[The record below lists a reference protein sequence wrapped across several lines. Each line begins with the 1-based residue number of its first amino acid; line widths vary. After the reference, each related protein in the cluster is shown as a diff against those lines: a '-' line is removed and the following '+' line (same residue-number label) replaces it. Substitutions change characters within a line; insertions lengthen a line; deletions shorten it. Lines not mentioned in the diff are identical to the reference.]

1 MLRNHFKV
9 ALRNIIRD
17 KSYTLINIIGLS
29 TSMAIGLLVILFL
42 IDHGSVD
49 SHIPEVD
56 KIYRV
61 MTDILKPE
69 KQRSRLHAYTP
80 YQLKELVK
88 GQGYPISAETSM
100 KKVSG
105 TVKIGEKALGFTG
118 LSVTPEF
125 LGFFNYGGQDTWL
138 SQPRQVVLTMELS
151 EKLFEKASDVVG
163 QTLEV
168 SGVGPC
174 LITGIVEDLPRTHID
189 FELLVSMSSYP
200 TPSAN
205 EPWLSADNRYV
216 HYFKF
221 PDQTSLSDIETYL
234 SSLNEQL
241 PTEARLLN
249 HFKLQKVSEI
259 NLGDLVNDELSTTV
273 PWFVAVFF
281 QVLGL
286 IVILS
291 ASFNFVALSLARSL
305 KRAKEVGIRKVL
317 GSAKRQIIV
326 QFLIETQLL
335 AFISLIVALA
345 ILSFLLPAFNDL
357 KILRDIDGQI
367 TMDFSRNVSVYF
379 AFALFAMA
387 IGFVAGAYPAFYMS
401 RFDSQAALRGMKEGG
416 RRPFYLIRNGLLF
429 VQFTFSVIF
438 VMTTLVLNRQADQ
451 FVHTEYGFNH
461 QELAFVSIEGYD
473 QEQLRTE
480 LLQKSGVQSFTLSA
494 ALPSLNGISK
504 VRASQPDMDA
514 NLNLEMI
521 SADENFLSTLG
532 VQILAGQG
540 FGDLGGFS
548 RSDGLIINEVTL
560 KALQYTGPEEAIG
573 ESIKVKLQSGTE
585 ETTEMKIIGVCRD
598 FRHNFAMADIKG
610 LIITY
615 KPEDW
620 EYAVINFGNSDRS
633 TAEDQ
638 LTNVLTSVNASFPVE
653 IEWFDITLANAYD
666 EFYDIVHIF
675 SFVSLLAIVIANL
688 GQYGAVVQVINNR
701 VKEIGIRKVL
711 GSSYVSL
718 MLLLS
723 RNFILIM
730 LAALLGGG
738 AVGVWMN
745 ELWLSKIGE
754 PINVD
759 TSLVSISVVITIVTA
774 LLTVGWNVYKA
785 AMLNPVESIRTD

>member
-1 MLRNHFKV
+1 MLKNHFKV
-9 ALRNIIRD
+9 ALRNIRRD
-17 KSYTLINIIGLS
+17 KSYSIINIIGLS
-29 TSMAIGLLVILFL
+29 TSMAIGLLIILFL

-56 KIYRV
+56 KTYRI
-61 MTDILKPE
+61 MTDVQNLE
-69 KQRSRLHAYTP
+69 KQRSRLHAYAP
-80 YQLKELVK
+80 FQLKELVK
-88 GQGYPISAETSM
+88 GQGYPISEETSV

-105 TVKIGEKALGFTG
+105 TVKLGEKAIGFSG

-125 LGFFNYGGQDTWL
+125 LGFFNYGGQDAWL
-138 SQPRQVVLTMELS
+138 SQPRQVVLTIELA
-151 EKLFEKASDVVG
+151 EKFFEEGRDVVG

-174 LITGIVEDLPRTHID
+174 LVTGIVEKLPRTHID

-200 TPSAN
+200 SPSSN

-221 PDQTSLSDIETYL
+221 AEQTSLTDVETYL
-234 SSLNEQL
+234 GSLNEQL

-249 HFKLQKVSEI
+249 HFRLQRVSEI

-387 IGFVAGAYPAFYMS
+387 IGFVAGAYPAYYMS

-416 RRPFYLIRNGLLF
+416 RRPFYLIRNSLLLI
-429 VQFTFSVIF
+429 QFTFSIIF
-438 VMTTLVLNRQADQ
+438 VMTTLVLNKQADR
-451 FVHTEYGFNH
+451 FVNTEYGFNH
-461 QELAFVSIEGYD
+461 QKLAFVNLEGYD
-473 QEQLRTE
+473 REQLQTE
-480 LLQKSGVQSFTLSA
+480 LFQRSGVESLALSS
-494 ALPSLNGISK
+494 ALPSLTGIRK
-504 VRASQPDMDA
+504 VRAIQSEMSTD
-514 NLNLEMI
+514 LNLELI
-521 SADENFLSTLG
+521 SADERFLGTLG
-532 VQILAGQG
+532 VEIIAGRG
-540 FGDLGGFS
+540 FNDLSVSS
-548 RSDGLIINEVTL
+548 RENGLIINGITL
-560 KALQYTGPEEAIG
+560 KELGYSGPEEAIG
-573 ESIKVKLQSGTE
+573 ERIKVKLNSGTE
-585 ETTEMKIIGVCRD
+585 EAAEMRIIGVCQD
-598 FRHNFAMADIKG
+598 FRHNFAMTDIKG
-610 LIITY
+610 LIISY
-615 KPEDW
+615 SPDDW
-620 EYAVINFGNSDRS
+620 EYAVINLGNGNR
-633 TAEDQ
+633 TNAEEQ
-638 LTNVLTSVNASFPVE
+638 IAGVLANVNPNIPVD
-653 IEWFDITLANAYD
+653 IQWFDLTLSDAYD
-666 EFYDIVHIF
+666 EFYDIAHIF
-675 SFVSLLAIVIANL
+675 SLVSLLAIVIANL

-711 GSSYVSL
+711 GSSYLGL

-730 LAALLGGG
+730 LVSLIIGG
-738 AVGVWMN
+738 AVGIWMN
-745 ELWLSKIGE
+745 ELWLSEIGQAVA
-754 PINVD
+754 IN
-759 TSLVSISVVITIVTA
+759 TSLVSLSIIITIVTA
-774 LLTVGWNVYKA
+774 LLTIGWNVYKA
-785 AMLNPVESIRTD
+785 ATLNPVDSIRSD